1 MTLPFLQTPM
11 SCRFRRIS
19 GCGHGHS
26 ERGKNVSGP
35 SHLKVS
41 VEITLPLIP
50 SHQGRGNLLA
60 PSPLVGEGWG
70 EGAYKI
76 KCEGPLLDH
85 DISF

>member
-1 MTLPFLQTPM
+1 MPVPTMPAVMNQRESLFFTRQTT
-11 SCRFRRIS
+11 
-19 GCGHGHS
+19 
-26 ERGKNVSGP
+26 GP

-60 PSPLVGEGWG
+60 PSPLGGEGWG